1 MLCFWIVFEGFDCCL
16 TSVLIVCDLVVLTL
30 WFVFCFNCVW
40 LACVVCFGVLTT
52 CVVCW
57 VVCFGGY

>member
-30 WFVFCFNCVW
+30 WLVFCFNCVW
-40 LACVVCFGVLTT
+40 LAVL
-52 CVVCW
+52 
-57 VVCFGGY
+57 FALGF